1 MLTRTVVVG
10 NAAALGI
17 QLKHK
22 IRNRTQHGCLAVTVR
37 LQLGLGDARL
47 LLGIAPEQQHV
58 DRIGDRLHQAQRIRR
73 KAARAQRA
81 VKADTARELAVP
93 AHGGRH
99 HRFDALLLQNTACW
113 QLFGQRVDILDGNRT
128 RFLQLIMPRVQQPK
142 GQILADVQRHRNTR
156 RGPFMRGADLAG
168 RLQPANI
175 AAPHPNQLADPRQRK
190 VDMRIN
196 IWPLMPQEIVGQL
209 EDLPIKRGD
218 PRFRRTI
225 GLLQITGIGEIKPV
239 PDGLRKGLEK
249 AVRFRREGMR
259 PL

>member
-1 MLTRTVVVG
+1 MRHPVDLLVIVKAAPDPISLDGLHGLAKAGGKIGREKLSDGLAKAGCLYENLMLARAIVVG
-10 NAAALGI
+10 NTAPLGI

-22 IRNRTQHGCLAVTVR
+22 IRNRPQHGSLAVTVR

-81 VKADTARELAVP
+81 VKADTARELSVP

-99 HRFDALLLQNTACW
+99 HRFDTLLLQNAACW
-113 QLFGQRVDILDGNRT
+113 QLFGQRVDILDGNRA
-128 RFLQLIMPRVQQPK
+128 RFFQLIMPRVQQPK

-168 RLQPANI
+168 RLQPTDI

-190 VDMRIN
+190 IDMRIN
-196 IWPLMPQEIVGQL
+196 IWPLMPQ
-209 EDLPIKRGD
+209 
-218 PRFRRTI
+218 
-225 GLLQITGIGEIKPV
+225 
-239 PDGLRKGLEK
+239 
-249 AVRFRREGMR
+249 
-259 PL
+259 